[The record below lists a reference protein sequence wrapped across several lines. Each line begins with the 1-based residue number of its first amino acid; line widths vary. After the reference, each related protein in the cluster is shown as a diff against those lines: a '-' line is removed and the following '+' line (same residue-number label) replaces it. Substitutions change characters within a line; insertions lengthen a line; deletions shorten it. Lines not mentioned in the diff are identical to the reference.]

1 MLPFLRT
8 KAADHMECLLLFCT
22 GFLPIGDG
30 VVTKRHALYGIQP
43 ISLRVERVDADFG
56 AVDHKDPVMFG
67 HKTGNVDLGGCFA
80 IEQNVTIEVQFDG
93 VPNRLFDALAS
104 LRDVFRYLQ
113 FCRHTIVQILQRLV
127 SKVLENLLDVH
138 LGFEEDALL
147 RNLARV
153 LILELA
159 GDFVI
164 AANQSVLKHCT
175 IFIASGV
182 SQVPPNLLPI
192 T

>member
-1 MLPFLRT
+1 M
-8 KAADHMECLLLFCT
+8 
-22 GFLPIGDG
+22 
-30 VVTKRHALYGIQP
+30 
-43 ISLRVERVDADFG
+43 
-56 AVDHKDPVMFG
+56 
-67 HKTGNVDLGGCFA
+67 
-80 IEQNVTIEVQFDG
+80 
-93 VPNRLFDALAS
+93 
-104 LRDVFRYLQ
+104 
-113 FCRHTIVQILQRLV
+113 

-182 SQVPPNLLPI
+182 SQVPPNLLPNHMSLVI
-192 T
+192 IGEIEFFAQGRCRQILVNRSSVFMWK